1 MNGRPKYYLTTAISY
16 INGPPHLGHA
26 YEAIAS
32 DVLARFKRLDGYD
45 VMFLTGTDEHGQKVV
60 RQAEAEGKE
69 PLARAN
75 EIAQTFRD
83 MTELLNISNDDFIRT
98 TESRHYAASTALW
111 QALEAAGEIYAGRY
125 EGWYSVRDEAFF
137 AEKELTKGEGGKLF
151 APGGAE
157 VEWVDEPT
165 YYFRLSNWG
174 DRLLEHYEAHADFIL
189 PHTRRNEVVN
199 FVKQGLEDLSIS
211 RTTFDWGVPVPDA
224 PGHVMYVWLDA
235 LTNYIT
241 GVGYPD
247 TGADS
252 FKRYWPADVHI
263 IGKDIVRFHA
273 IYWPA
278 FLMAAGL
285 EPPKRVFGHGFLNI
299 DGEKMSKSLGN
310 VLTPAT
316 MVGAYGL
323 DQIRYFLMREV
334 PFGGDGSFSHEAI
347 VQRINADLA
356 NDFGNLAQR
365 ILSMIAK
372 NCDGVLPAP
381 GDLSA
386 ADEAILAAARDL
398 VGAMRKH
405 VEQQAFHEA
414 LRAFMAVVSETNA
427 YVDGQAPWALAKTDR
442 ERMQTVL
449 WVVAEVI
456 RCLAILAQPAVPDA
470 AAKMLD
476 QLAVRADE
484 RTFAHLDEN
493 HALQPAT
500 PLPKPK
506 GVFPRYVEAESGK
519 GAA

>member
-1 MNGRPKYYLTTAISY
+1 M
-16 INGPPHLGHA
+16 
-26 YEAIAS
+26 
-32 DVLARFKRLDGYD
+32 
-45 VMFLTGTDEHGQKVV
+45 
-60 RQAEAEGKE
+60 
-69 PLARAN
+69 
-75 EIAQTFRD
+75 
-83 MTELLNISNDDFIRT
+83 
-98 TESRHYAASTALW
+98 
-111 QALEAAGEIYAGRY
+111 
-125 EGWYSVRDEAFF
+125 RDEAFF

-405 VEQQAFHEA
+405 VEQQAFHRGATRVHGCRQRNQRLCRWTGALGVGENRSRAHADGALGGGRGDPLPGDPRAARSARRGGQNAGSVGCAGGRAHFRAPRRKSRAAAGNAAAEA
-414 LRAFMAVVSETNA
+414 
-427 YVDGQAPWALAKTDR
+427 
-442 ERMQTVL
+442 ERRV
-449 WVVAEVI
+449 
-456 RCLAILAQPAVPDA
+456 PAVRRGGVRQGRRL
-470 AAKMLD
+470 MLVD
-476 QLAVRADE
+476 SHC
-484 RTFAHLDEN
+484 HLDFD
-493 HALQPAT
+493 
-500 PLPKPK
+500 
-506 GVFPRYVEAESGK
+506 VFEGRLDSVLADAGPPVSAPC
-519 GAA
+519 